1 MEFINYSEALSIVE
15 SNPFTPV
22 SIAKELKDCLG
33 SILKEDLVADRPFPP
48 FDRVTMDGIAID
60 FKAFEQGQ
68 TVFDIEHTIPA
79 GTAQYSL
86 KNKACCVQI
95 MTGAMMPVGADTVI
109 RYEDISIKENK
120 ATINITELRPKQ
132 NVHFRGID
140 KKQGDLIVKKG
151 VQLGAPEMNIAAA
164 IGKAQLQVLCPPK
177 AMIITTGDELV
188 PINEIPEPHQIRRS
202 GNYGVQALLNQL
214 GIKTEMHHLKDD
226 KALIKKEL
234 KSIIETY
241 SCIVLSGGVS
251 KGKFDYLPEVLEE
264 LGVKKHFHKVNQR
277 PGKPFWFGTATN
289 GTTIFALP
297 GNPVS
302 SFMCAA
308 VYIRAWVNASLNL
321 PQRNIKVKLGSDV
334 NFMPPLTYFLECAV
348 VYNDQ
353 AELMAYPSIGHGSG
367 DFANLVVADGFV
379 VLPED
384 QNTFKKGEVFD
395 FVPFRP

>member
-1 MEFINYSEALSIVE
+1 
-15 SNPFTPV
+15 
-22 SIAKELKDCLG
+22 LG

-120 ATINITELRPKQ
+120 ATINITELRRKQ

-214 GIKTEMHHLKDD
+214 GIKTEMHHLNDD

-321 PQRNIKVKLGSDV
+321 PQRNMKVKLGSDV

-367 DFANLVVADGFV
+367 DFANLVDADGFV

-395 FVPFRP
+395 FIPFRP